1 MPVTGVNNAL
11 RDLLATRMDQT
22 LSRPAGDAART
33 ATAKPEIAKSDSA
46 SLSSRGSIGGASGVA
61 APAGTDP
68 ALWSILTNEER
79 SFFART
85 ASSGPLTYSKVM
97 NFSKPN
103 TANVPA
109 IRGRR
114 LDIRG

>member
-1 MPVTGVNNAL
+1 MSLSGVNNSL
-11 RDLLATRMDQT
+11 RDALTARLDQTQTRPANGEATRALGTRADSSKLDSAANAQ
-22 LSRPAGDAART
+22 RPAVT
-33 ATAKPEIAKSDSA
+33 
-46 SLSSRGSIGGASGVA
+46 ASGVQ

-79 SFFART
+79 NFFARS

-97 NFSKPN
+97 NLKTPTTN
-103 TANVPA
+103 APP

-114 LDIRG
+114 LDIRA